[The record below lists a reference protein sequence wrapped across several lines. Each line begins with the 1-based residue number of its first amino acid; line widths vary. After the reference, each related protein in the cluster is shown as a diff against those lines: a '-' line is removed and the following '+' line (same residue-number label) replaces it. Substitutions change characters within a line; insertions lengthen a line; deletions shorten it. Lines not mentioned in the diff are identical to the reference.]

1 MALANSRVQY
11 FLPEQVKHLDEF
23 YKTVKVGGVIHEN
36 DKGEKLQVVRYW
48 LPLGYETE
56 LTVKHPQRDGSV
68 LYHTPLATLE
78 DTKDGRVSVVNPE
91 NGKGQTLSSRQW
103 LDWLGGGYKTEDI
116 PETPLDPQ
124 IASQVENIGQLVE
137 MHKADYDTAKKQ
149 GWVSASDR
157 KKSKKG

>member
-11 FLPEQVKHLDEF
+11 FLPEQIKHLDEF
-23 YKTVKVGGVIHEN
+23 YATVRHGSVIHEN
-36 DKGEKLQVVRYW
+36 KKGEKLQVVRYW

-56 LTVKHPQRDGSV
+56 LTVKYPQKDGST

-78 DTKDGRVSVVNPE
+78 DTKDGKVSVTNPE
-91 NGKGQTLSSRQW
+91 NGKHQLLTSHQW
-103 LDWLGGGYKTEDI
+103 FDWLGDEFKTEEI
-116 PETPLDPQ
+116 PETPIDPQ
-124 IASQVENIGQLVE
+124 IATQVENIGQLVE
-137 MHKADYDTAKKQ
+137 MHKADYESAKKD